1 MVRVVR
7 SSTER
12 FGSFQ
17 SKSGNSASLFV
28 QLLIRD
34 NCFESS
40 DGK

>member
-7 SSTER
+7 SSVSVR
-12 FGSFQ
+12 F
-17 SKSGNSASLFV
+17 KARAATAPSLFV